1 MITLRPSTARGHVDY
16 GWLDT
21 RHTFSFGNYY
31 DEAHMGYH
39 ALRVINDDVVAG
51 RKGFGKHFHD
61 DMEILTYVLAGRLT
75 HEDNAGG
82 GGSLGAGDVQRMS
95 AGTGV
100 IHSEWNHGD
109 EAVRLLQIW
118 IIPREFGVAP
128 TYEQKHFPSE
138 AKRGRLLLLA
148 SGDGRDGSLSMV
160 QDADTYASILD
171 TGATLEPRLANGKHV
186 WLHVIRGRLEANGI
200 ELGPGDG
207 AAIEDEPSLA
217 FTAREEAE
225 FLLFDLP

>member
-1 MITLRPSTARGHVDY
+1 MFTLRPSAARGHIDY

-21 RHTFSFGNYY
+21 RHTFSFGNYF
-31 DEAHMGYH
+31 DGAHMGYH

-51 RKGFGKHFHD
+51 KKGFGKHFHD
-61 DMEILTYVLAGRLT
+61 DMEILTYVLSGRLT
-75 HEDNAGG
+75 HQDNAGG

-100 IHSEWNHGD
+100 MHSEWNHGD
-109 EAVRLLQIW
+109 EPVRLLQIW

-128 TYEQKHFPSE
+128 TYEQKHFGDG
-138 AKRGRLLLLA
+138 AKRGKLCLLA
-148 SGDGRDGSLSMV
+148 SGDGRDGSLRMV

-171 TGATLEPRLANGKHV
+171 AGATLEPRLTNGKHV
-186 WLHVIRGRLEANGI
+186 WLHVIRGRLEANGVA
-200 ELGPGDG
+200 LGAGDG
-207 AAIEDEPSLA
+207 AALEDEPSLSFRA
-217 FTAREEAE
+217 TEEAE

>member
-1 MITLRPSTARGHVDY
+1 MITLRPSAARGHIDY

-51 RKGFGKHFHD
+51 KKGFGKHFHD
-61 DMEILTYVLAGRLT
+61 DMEILTYVLSGRLT

-118 IIPREFGVAP
+118 IIPREFGVTP
-128 TYEQKHFPSE
+128 TYEQKHFPDE
-138 AKRGRLLLLA
+138 GKRGKLLLLA
-148 SGDGRDGSLSMV
+148 SGDGRDGSLRMV

-171 TGATLEPRLANGKHV
+171 AGAKLEPRLANGRHV
-186 WLHVIRGRLEANGI
+186 WLHVIRGRLEANGAA
-200 ELGPGDG
+200 LGPGDG
-207 AAIEDEPSLA
+207 AAFEDEPSLSLRA
-217 FTAREEAE
+217 TEETE